1 VVGSSP
7 PDGNTLLLVISGYAA
22 SAALYPKTAFNFV
35 RDIVP
40 VAFIGNTP
48 FLMSVNPSFPAKTI
62 PEFITYAKAN
72 PGKINMASP
81 GNGTAPHLA
90 GELFKMMTGVEL
102 VHVPYRESYMPN
114 LLSGQVQVA
123 FPAIAQAIGYIR
135 DGKLRAL
142 AVTETRRLE
151 VLPDIPAMD
160 EFVPG
165 YDGSGW
171 LGVGAPKGTPTEI
184 IERLNTAIKAVI
196 GDPKMKTRLVGVGIE
211 PALMT
216 PAQFTKLI
224 ADATDKWARVVK
236 FAGIKAE

>member
-1 VVGSSP
+1 
-7 PDGNTLLLVISGYAA
+7 
-22 SAALYPKTAFNFV
+22 
-35 RDIVP
+35 
-40 VAFIGNTP
+40 
-48 FLMSVNPSFPAKTI
+48 M
-62 PEFITYAKAN
+62 
-72 PGKINMASP
+72 
-81 GNGTAPHLA
+81 
-90 GELFKMMTGVEL
+90 
-102 VHVPYRESYMPN
+102 
-114 LLSGQVQVA
+114 
-123 FPAIAQAIGYIR
+123 
-135 DGKLRAL
+135 
-142 AVTETRRLE
+142 E